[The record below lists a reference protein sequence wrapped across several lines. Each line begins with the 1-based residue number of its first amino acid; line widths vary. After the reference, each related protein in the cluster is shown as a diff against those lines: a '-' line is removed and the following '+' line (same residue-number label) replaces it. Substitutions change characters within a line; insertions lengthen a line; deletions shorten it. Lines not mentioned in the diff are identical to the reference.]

1 MPGSRTQPWKTRI
14 RIFLRPPRQLRPTR
28 AGWMFLLI
36 NLGVGFAALNTGNNL
51 LYLVLSLLL
60 AFLTLSGIL
69 SESALRGLEIR
80 RTLPREIFAGSD
92 NPVWIEIRNS
102 QPKVPAFAIVV
113 EDRSAPSQR
122 PADTIPDD
130 WRLLRDQ
137 DLPVVGRVFALR
149 VGAGQTESR
158 SYALHPERRGELSFH
173 SVRVST
179 RFPFGLFVKSRT
191 IHAPGSAL
199 VYPEIRPVHESITA
213 AGEEACTQASTRSC
227 GGGTDVIDLREWQIG
242 DSLQRVHWKSSLRRD
257 RLYVRNQQD
266 EHQAEIEVVLRTRGN
281 PPPDRFERRVAGA
294 ASEVVSHLE
303 SGLRV
308 GLVTDRDHIRA
319 EFGARQRT
327 RLLSFLALVETC
339 SPSTTQI
346 REEQRVLG

>member
-1 MPGSRTQPWKTRI
+1 
-14 RIFLRPPRQLRPTR
+14 
-28 AGWMFLLI
+28 MFLLI

-92 NPVWIEIRNS
+92 NPVRIEIRNS
-102 QPKVPAFAIVV
+102 QRKVPAFAIVV
-113 EDRSAPSQR
+113 EDRTTPSHR
-122 PADTIPDD
+122 SADTVPDD
-130 WRLLRDQ
+130 WPLARDQ

-179 RFPFGLFVKSRT
+179 RFPFGLFLKSRT
-191 IHAPGSAL
+191 IYAPGSAL
-199 VYPEIRPVHESITA
+199 VYPEIRPVHESSTA
-213 AGEEACTQASTRSC
+213 AGEEAHTQASARSRR
-227 GGGTDVIDLREWQIG
+227 GGTDVIDLREWQIG
-242 DSLQRVHWKSSLRRD
+242 DSLHRVHWKSSLRRD

-266 EHQAEIEVVLRTRGN
+266 DHQAEIEVVLRTRGN
-281 PPPDRFERRVAGA
+281 PAPDSFEKRVAWA

-319 EFGARQRT
+319 EFGAQQRT
-327 RLLSFLALVETC
+327 RLLSFLALVESC
-339 SPSTTQI
+339 GPNAARI
-346 REEQRVLG
+346 RQERGVLG